1 MSTVQMMEGPLEAL
15 INKMRTALGVS
26 GVLAVV
32 VGVLIL
38 VRPGGTAAVVT
49 ALIAV
54 YAIVTG
60 VIDLAIAVFTRGMGG
75 WKRVGN
81 GLLGVFFV
89 IAGIFI
95 FRDLGPATVG
105 LALFVGILVGV
116 MWIVDG
122 IVSLTMLDLAAAKGW
137 AIFYAIISIIA
148 GMTLLFSPLYGA
160 IVLWWLLGIFL
171 VVIGIMQIVRAFTLK
186 SHQQF

>member
-1 MSTVQMMEGPLEAL
+1 M
-15 INKMRTALGVS
+15 
-26 GVLAVV
+26 
-32 VGVLIL
+32 
-38 VRPGGTAAVVT
+38 VT

-60 VIDLAIAVFTRGMGG
+60 VIDLAIAVFTRGMGD

-105 LALFVGILVGV
+105 LALF
-116 MWIVDG
+116 
-122 IVSLTMLDLAAAKGW
+122 
-137 AIFYAIISIIA
+137 
-148 GMTLLFSPLYGA
+148 
-160 IVLWWLLGIFL
+160 
-171 VVIGIMQIVRAFTLK
+171 
-186 SHQQF
+186 